1 MIYYL
6 YESIGIQIMPII
18 YYMDFSRYWQPGI
31 FMNRLILSA
40 VLILSTTLVFGE
52 VASPAAPAKEFSP
65 AMKAVMSGESSTEYL
80 QSLASISNTVD
91 DIYSGLYE
99 KLRAGKKIKIFM
111 DPVHGKVKTSSGAME
126 WQGNLSWRKSTTGAP
141 EEVYSIPLARLIY
154 RKFIDSGHFDVV
166 STPDYME
173 VLKGNSDSYN
183 DITFDETVDFAKKAG
198 AFMIIAEHL
207 NNISPINKADGAI
220 NLHGVH
226 LTCTEQRKP
235 LLSYVGGIYRG
246 YFTYFNIFD
255 ITGTSRAIGEGFRTS
270 MLDLGHEPNGWDN
283 GVVADGTFSIYI
295 NFPIATIY
303 ESGFISNPDEEK
315 LLKDET
321 YQETI
326 VESQYEG
333 ILSAIQRVF
342 GVDLSSS
349 RASKER
355 DEDPL
360 CIELIKLSRVAVY
373 YTQIGEF
380 KKAVAAINT
389 LEKFA
394 ANSKYKNNAAQ
405 YSNLKSR
412 LLTVDSY
419 RKTGAAYLKK
429 KNYSKA
435 YIAYQNAVRIMGYNG
450 LFNSI
455 RETIYAE
462 NNIAARQLGKRSIYY
477 SYPMVGQYDV
487 NPPLMAAYQTQVE
500 NHSLYTPYLI
510 TIAEGQSLEE
520 AVDLSIAPRDSQR
533 EQIVKAMKYSTIS
546 KAVYTKVYSK
556 KSKKYVYQKSI
567 VKMKP
572 EFTPGLYIVSFDKQ
586 LGLKSVTRT
595 NSVPFDPNRYQNQQ
609 YFKNSSLADRKK
621 EKAL

>member
-1 MIYYL
+1 
-6 YESIGIQIMPII
+6 
-18 YYMDFSRYWQPGI
+18 
-31 FMNRLILSA
+31 MNRLILST
-40 VLILSTTLVFGE
+40 VLLLSTTF
-52 VASPAAPAKEFSP
+52 AFADDTSPASSLKEFSP
-65 AMKAVMSGESSTEYL
+65 AMKAVMCGESSTERL
-80 QSLASISNTVD
+80 SSLEAISDTVD

-99 KLRAGKKIKIFM
+99 KVRSGKKIRIFM
-111 DPVHGKVKTSSGAME
+111 DPVHGKVKTNSGVME

-141 EEVYSIPLARLIY
+141 EEFYSIPLSRLIY

-173 VLKGNSDSYN
+173 VLKGNSDSYA
-183 DITFDETVDFAKKAG
+183 DITFDETVDLAKKAG

-207 NNISPINKADGAI
+207 NNISPVNKAEGAI
-220 NLHGVH
+220 NLHGIH

-235 LLSYVGGIYRG
+235 LLAFVGGIYRG

-255 ITGTSRAIGEGFRTS
+255 VTGTSRAIGEGFRTG

-283 GVVADGTFSIYI
+283 GVVPDGTFSIYI

-326 VESQYEG
+326 VESQYDG
-333 ILSAIQRVF
+333 IVSAIERVF
-342 GVDLSSS
+342 GVNLSSS

-360 CIELIKLSRVAVY
+360 CTDLIKLSRIVVY

-380 KKAVAAINT
+380 QKAVSAIT
-389 LEKFA
+389 VMEKFA
-394 ANSKYKNNAAQ
+394 ENSKYKSNVSQ
-405 YSNLKSR
+405 YSNLKAR
-412 LLTVDSY
+412 LYNVDSY

-429 KNYSKA
+429 KNYGKA
-435 YIAYQNAVRIMGYNG
+435 YRAYQNAIRIMGYNG

-455 RETIYAE
+455 RETMYAE
-462 NNIAARQLGKRSIYY
+462 HNIAARQIGRRSVYY

-487 NPPLMAAYQTQVE
+487 NPPLMSAYRSQVE

-533 EQIVKAMKYSTIS
+533 DQIVKALKYSTIS

-567 VKMKP
+567 VKTKP
-572 EFTPGLYIVSFDKQ
+572 EFTAGLYIVSFDKK

-609 YFKNSSLADRKK
+609 YFKNSSLAERKK